1 MRKKSRLLVTLP
13 VLWLSACAPLPPPA
27 ATNTT
32 APPPVPWTEPP
43 DHRQPGLQWRI
54 APDSEI
60 AVTVRRGGA
69 FARLG
74 HDHVVAVRG
83 LEGRATAGSAGEP
96 AHAVFRFRL
105 DAMEVDNG
113 DMRAKA
119 GLDSTPS
126 ADAIAGTRHNMLVK
140 VLDAEHYPEVL
151 VQATQSGPA
160 ELQADITLHGVTRRY
175 TIPAEIRRGADGQ
188 GGISASGTFTLRQ
201 TDFGI
206 TPFSVLGGALA
217 VQDTLE
223 LRFAVRA
230 APGG

>member
-1 MRKKSRLLVTLP
+1 
-13 VLWLSACAPLPPPA
+13 
-27 ATNTT
+27 
-32 APPPVPWTEPP
+32 
-43 DHRQPGLQWRI
+43 LQLWRI

-69 FARLG
+69 LARLG
-74 HDHVVAVRG
+74 HDHVVAVRAP
-83 LEGRATAGSAGEP
+83 EGRAYAGNAGEP
-96 AHAVFRFRL
+96 ARAALRFRL
-105 DAMEVDNG
+105 DAMDVDNS

-119 GLDSTPS
+119 GLGSPPS

-151 VQATQSGPA
+151 VQAVQSGPA

-175 TIPAEIRRGADGQ
+175 TIPAQIRRDQ
-188 GGISASGTFTLRQ
+188 TGIAAGGTFTLKQ

-206 TPFSVLGGALA
+206 TPFAVLGGALA
-217 VQDTLE
+217 VQDALE

-230 APGG
+230 APDS